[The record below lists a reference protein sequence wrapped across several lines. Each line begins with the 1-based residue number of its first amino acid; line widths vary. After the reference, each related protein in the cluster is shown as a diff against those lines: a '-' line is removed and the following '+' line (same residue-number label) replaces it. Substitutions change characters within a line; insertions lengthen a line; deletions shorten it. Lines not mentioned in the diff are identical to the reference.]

1 MPVALTLKLALVPG
15 QLVRLTGAL
24 ATTTF
29 WFTVRLALLVT
40 ALPHVPLTTT
50 L

>member
-1 MPVALTLKLALVPG
+1 MAVTLKLALVPG

-29 WFTVRLALLVT
+29 SFTVKVALLVT
-40 ALPHVPLTTT
+40 ALPQTPLTTT